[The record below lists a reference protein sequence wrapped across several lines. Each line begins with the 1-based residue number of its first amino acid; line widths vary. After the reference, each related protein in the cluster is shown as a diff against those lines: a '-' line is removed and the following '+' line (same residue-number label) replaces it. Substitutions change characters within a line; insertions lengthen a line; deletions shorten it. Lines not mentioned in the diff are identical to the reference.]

1 MATEMKRMMVSIPQD
16 LLSQLETLKKE
27 KFYNTTWSE
36 MFRSLLQQGTIEL
49 LNERD
54 RVLSEKIHS
63 PTTTSAPG

>member
-54 RVLSEKIHS
+54 HPQMPRTKELR
-63 PTTTSAPG
+63 